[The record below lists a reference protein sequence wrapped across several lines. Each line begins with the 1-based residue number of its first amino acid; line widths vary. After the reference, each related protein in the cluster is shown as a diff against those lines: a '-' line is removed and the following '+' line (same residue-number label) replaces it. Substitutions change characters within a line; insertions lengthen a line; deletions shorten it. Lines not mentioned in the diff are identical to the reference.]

1 MCGVTVA
8 RSELRR
14 FFSDH
19 FKSNE
24 ISEMSYNYSVSVVIV
39 FLSFLG
45 KCKNEHHV
53 SVLLRTSQLMGR
65 SKFSAIELKSR
76 IGCFQV
82 DCCAQH

>member
-8 RSELRR
+8 LSELRR
-14 FFSDH
+14 YFSEN
-19 FKSNE
+19 FKS
-24 ISEMSYNYSVSVVIV
+24 IDILEMSYNYSVSVVIV

-65 SKFSAIELKSR
+65 SQFSAIE
-76 IGCFQV
+76 
-82 DCCAQH
+82 